1 MFNKKGQIWVE
12 TIIYT
17 LIAFVM
23 IGLVLFFA
31 GPQIGKAQ
39 DRAIIEQSVTIM
51 QDIDSIISSI
61 GVPGN
66 KRLIELEIEK
76 GTFKIDSENDRL
88 IFEIESEYVYSQPD
102 ENISQGVIT
111 VNTDQKGDLSIILLS
126 LEYAGVYNLS
136 YEFKDELKTL
146 GKSSTPYKLFISNRG
161 GETTNINF
169 ELS

>member
-39 DRAIIEQSVTIM
+39 DKAIVEQSVTIM
-51 QDIDSIISSI
+51 QDIDSLISSI

-66 KRLIELEIEK
+66 KRLIELEIDK
-76 GTFKIDSENDRL
+76 GTLKIDGTNNKL
-88 IFEIESEYVYSQPD
+88 IFEIQSEYIYSQPD

-111 VNTDQKGDLSIILLS
+111 VNTDQKGDFSIVLLS
-126 LEYAGVYNLS
+126 LDYAGVYNIT
-136 YEFKDELKTL
+136 YEYKEELKSL
-146 GKSSTPYKLFISNRG
+146 GKSSTPYKLFISNKG
-161 GETTNINF
+161 GDPTNINF
-169 ELS
+169 EIG